1 MYKFYLAGICLPIT
15 PTKVQINIKG
25 ANKTLDLLNEG
36 QVSILK
42 APALSEIS
50 FDFTLPAFEYS
61 FMNNNISPN
70 AVLSRLEN
78 SMLAK
83 RPVQLIIKRNGQ
95 GRHLKNFNM
104 KVSIESYSIK
114 EDASIGADVEVSIS
128 LRQYKSYG
136 TKLVSIKKE
145 ENKEQ
150 KIEVTKEE
158 KRPIE
163 NREKPKTYKVAKG
176 NSLWLIA
183 KKVYGNGARWKEIY
197 EANKGII
204 KNPNLIYVGQEL
216 VIP

>member
-1 MYKFYLAGICLPIT
+1 
-15 PTKVQINIKG
+15 
-25 ANKTLDLLNEG
+25 
-36 QVSILK
+36 
-42 APALSEIS
+42 
-50 FDFTLPAFEYS
+50 
-61 FMNNNISPN
+61 MNNNISPN
-70 AVLSRLEN
+70 AVLSRLE
-78 SMLAK
+78 SYMLAK

-114 EDASIGADVEVSIS
+114 EDASISADIEVSIS

-183 KKVYGNGARWKEIY
+183 KKVYGNGARWKEEI
-197 EANKGII
+197 
-204 KNPNLIYVGQEL
+204 